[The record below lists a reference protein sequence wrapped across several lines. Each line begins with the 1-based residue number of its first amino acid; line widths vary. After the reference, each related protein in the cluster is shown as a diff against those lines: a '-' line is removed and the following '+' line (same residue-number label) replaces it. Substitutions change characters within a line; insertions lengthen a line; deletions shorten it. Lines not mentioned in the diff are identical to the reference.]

1 MENIYEPLADILE
14 YPGDEWGAQLE
25 LCRRRVERESPELA
39 RPFSDFYRGVEGLSV
54 AEIEELYTR
63 TFDLNP
69 VCALEVGHHLFGEDY
84 KRGIFLANLRETESP
99 YELRQSR
106 QLPDFLPV
114 LLRLV
119 AKLED
124 TDLRSALI
132 SDCLLPALERMAEA
146 LDKAESVYSGLI
158 ATVGTALKREVPQH
172 GARATTA
179 SAKRAVRLP
188 VLEVK
193 GGCHAR

>member
-1 MENIYEPLADILE
+1 MEQIYEPLADLLE
-14 YPGDEWGAQLE
+14 YPGDDWGAQLE
-25 LCRRRVERESPELA
+25 LCAQRIERERGELA
-39 RPFSDFYRGVEGLSV
+39 RPFLEFYRGVEGLSV
-54 AEIEELYTR
+54 AELQELYTR

-99 YELRQSR
+99 YELGQAR
-106 QLPDFLPV
+106 QLPDYLPV

-124 TDLRSALI
+124 MELRSALI
-132 SDCLLPALERMAEA
+132 SDCLIPALEKMAEA
-146 LDKAESVYSGLI
+146 LDKGESVYSGLI
-158 ATVGTALKREVPQH
+158 ITIEEALKREVPE
-172 GARATTA
+172 GGYRATTA
-179 SAKRAVRLP
+179 NLKRATYLP

-193 GGCHAR
+193 GGCHA